1 MKRIINICL
10 VFLILIF
17 ITGCDLK
24 LKVNYDGYSG
34 SGSSKQE
41 MITWQMR
48 FEGKFAAVAASAQ
61 QTKDGGYIVAGGTC
75 GLDTYY
81 LYHAEN
87 YDGYFLKIDSGGNL
101 EWEKIYG
108 GKDNNWAACVQQT
121 RDGGYIAAGTEE
133 IERKD
138 YKGDEDYKETKG
150 VIYILKLD
158 SNAEIHKTSEDKGMT
173 REDARE
179 NDILLVV
186 PECIYRESR
195 EFKRS
200 GFPFSRE

>member
-1 MKRIINICL
+1 M
-10 VFLILIF
+10 
-17 ITGCDLK
+17 
-24 LKVNYDGYSG
+24 
-34 SGSSKQE
+34 
-41 MITWQMR
+41 
-48 FEGKFAAVAASAQ
+48 
-61 QTKDGGYIVAGGTC
+61 
-75 GLDTYY
+75 
-81 LYHAEN
+81 
-87 YDGYFLKIDSGGNL
+87 
-101 EWEKIYG
+101 IYG
-108 GKDNNWAACVQQT
+108 GKDNNWAFSIQQT
-121 RDGGYIAAGTEE
+121 RDGGYIVAGTEE

-158 SNAEIHKTSEDKGMT
+158 SNAEIHKTSENKGMI